1 MSNKKTVSDKV
12 LNLTEDGVTGVLQIW
27 PIEHLTPYAQ
37 NVKKHD
43 KAQVA
48 KIVASMTKFGFG
60 QPIWVDRDGVI
71 IAGHGRRLAA
81 IEMGRKTVPVIY
93 SKDLWGEKSRAAR
106 LADNRVAISD
116 IDTEMLRS
124 EMATLDE
131 DLSDFFDAKELT
143 FSMSDLGEMDD
154 SAFLDDM
161 DSALEEQRKNTEE
174 RAEAASS
181 EMNRVPLAKAFGI
194 KDVDGQ
200 GAKIITRLMA
210 HIESSTGLSGDKA
223 LVAYAKE
230 VCA

>member
-1 MSNKKTVSDKV
+1 MSSKKVVSDKII
-12 LNLTEDGVTGVLQIW
+12 NITEDGVTGVLQIW

-48 KIVASMTKFGFG
+48 KIVASMKKFGFG

-106 LADNRVAISD
+106 LADNRVAVSD
-116 IDTEMLRS
+116 IDTEMLRT
-124 EMATLDE
+124 EMASLDE
-131 DLSDFFDAKELT
+131 DLSEFFDSKELV

-161 DSALEEQRKNTEE
+161 DSALDEQRKNTQE
-174 RAEAASS
+174 RADAVTGEGS
-181 EMNRVPLAKAFGI
+181 RVPLAKAFGL
-194 KDVDGQ
+194 KDVDAAS
-200 GAKIITRLMA
+200 AKVITRFMA
-210 HIESSTGLSGDKA
+210 VIESETGLTGEQA
-223 LVAYAKE
+223 LVSYAKE
-230 VCA
+230 VCI